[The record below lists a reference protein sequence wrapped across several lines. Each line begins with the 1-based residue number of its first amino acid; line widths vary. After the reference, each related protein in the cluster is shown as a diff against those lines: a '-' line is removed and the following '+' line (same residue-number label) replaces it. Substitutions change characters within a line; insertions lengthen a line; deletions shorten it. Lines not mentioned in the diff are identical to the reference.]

1 MSCPVRIFTSASIG
15 WTFSQGGA
23 VAKFVICPS
32 CQYQG
37 SIPDEAKPTRIR
49 CPKCKETFNVSATTP
64 STSARSAN
72 RPPAAKRPEVAVQ
85 AAFDALDS
93 VQPLPTRSNPGSR
106 GAPGMIPHAGAGS
119 GQSPLIYAALGV
131 GGLAVL
137 LLCVVLVVVLTK
149 GSGEPAAK
157 VNPSPSVARNDSPSP
172 VIERIAAVAP
182 AETTVTPTAPPE
194 TSSAG
199 ASAPSAMNGAEI
211 VRRLKDATVYIIL
224 KLGGKPFA
232 TGTGFVIETREGDI
246 VLATN
251 RHVAVPDPV
260 GAPPSLVP
268 KGAKVELEV
277 VFRSG
282 LGRQNEQ
289 ALPAE
294 LIATDSLSDDLNT
307 DLAFLIVK
315 RVTRPP
321 VPVNVFARTE
331 PTEGTSYVGAGF
343 PLVGFIN
350 EVAETKGNQSVTIT
364 GGRIAALKRDEY
376 GQISLLQVDG
386 SLHPG
391 NSGGPIVEE
400 KTGNLL
406 GVAVASLTRAGI
418 SNVGFIVPAEEVRRC
433 LAGRVGAIEGTRL
446 QGPQGT
452 ADLQLKAQIVD
463 PKGLVRDVLVHV
475 APASPGAISP
485 NSDGSWPAL
494 PNTKGVELAR
504 DPKTP
509 FASGRVQ
516 VALSGKGADA
526 RKVLVQTAHRD
537 LRGRLVYSKPK
548 EVELPERGPFG
559 RAGKLQ
565 LAMRAIQ
572 RKSLALLG
580 PLIDPDKDCQLT
592 KDEDRLKIKID
603 IPGKLHTLSPEI
615 TTRKNRKVSLHN
627 APITMT
633 EVEGDFIVQVQVT
646 GEINPGSATPK
657 DRQGLTLPITDQS
670 AGLILYQDKNN
681 FLRLERAASIIIN
694 SLTPV
699 HHLIIEAVKDGKQAM
714 KPIYLNVPEADT
726 LLLLVRR
733 KGRVRCLFSPNRGKS
748 YAVFRELALDLP
760 SKVKVGLTAGNIS
773 AKPFSATF
781 DNFALLGDAT
791 MIDDELGDSGR
802 PEANKR

>member
-1 MSCPVRIFTSASIG
+1 MSCPVRTFTLAATG
-15 WTFSQGGA
+15 WTLSQGGA
-23 VAKFVICPS
+23 VARIVICPS

-37 SIPDEAKPTRIR
+37 SLPDEAQPKRIR
-49 CPKCKETFNVSATTP
+49 CPKCKEVFDVSAATP
-64 STSARSAN
+64 SSAGSGN
-72 RPPAAKRPEVAVQ
+72 RPASGKRPAVGVQ
-85 AAFDALDS
+85 AAFDDSDS
-93 VQPLPTRSNPGSR
+93 VQSLPTPSNPGSR
-106 GAPGMIPHAGAGS
+106 RAPATISHVGAGS
-119 GQSPLIYAALGV
+119 GQSRLVYAALGLA
-131 GGLAVL
+131 GLAVVL
-137 LLCVVLVVVLTK
+137 LSVVLVVVLTK
-149 GSGEPAAK
+149 GSREPAPK
-157 VNPSPSVARNDSPSP
+157 VNDSPSVAQTDSPSH

-182 AETTVTPTAPPE
+182 AETTVTPTASRE
-194 TSSAG
+194 TSNA
-199 ASAPSAMNGAEI
+199 APIAPSVIDGPEI

-232 TGTGFVIETREGDI
+232 TGTGFVIETREGT
-246 VLATN
+246 VLIASN
-251 RHVAVPDPV
+251 RHVCVPNLS
-260 GAPPSLVP
+260 AIPPKL
-268 KGAKVELEV
+268 AKAAANPSLEV

-294 LIATDSLSDDLNT
+294 LIATDSLSDELNT
-307 DLAFLIVK
+307 DLAFLTVK
-315 RVTRPP
+315 GVTRPP

-331 PTEGTSYVGAGF
+331 PTEGTSYIGAGY

-350 EVAETKGNQSVTIT
+350 QVAETKGNQSVTIT

-452 ADLQLKAQIVD
+452 ADLQLRAQIVD
-463 PKGLVRDVLVHV
+463 PKGLVRNVLVHV
-475 APASPGAISP
+475 APASAGVISP
-485 NSDGSWPAL
+485 NSDGSWPPL
-494 PNTKGVELAR
+494 PNTKGTELMR

-509 FASGRVQ
+509 FVAGRIQ
-516 VALSGKGADA
+516 VALKGTGADA
-526 RKVLVQTAHRD
+526 NKVLIQTAHRD

-548 EVELPERGPFG
+548 EVVLPERGSFG

-565 LAMRAIQ
+565 FAMKALQ

-580 PLIDPDKDCQLT
+580 PLVDPDKDCQLT

-627 APITMT
+627 APFTLT
-633 EVEGDFIVQVQVT
+633 EIEGDFIAQVQVT
-646 GEINPGSATPK
+646 GEISPGSATPK
-657 DRQGLTLPITDQS
+657 DRQGLTFPITDQS
-670 AGLILYQDKNN
+670 AGLIIYQDKNN

-726 LLLLVRR
+726 LLLLERR
-733 KGRVRCLFSPNRGKS
+733 KGRVRCVFSPNGGKS
-748 YAVFRELALDLP
+748 YAVFRELAVDLP

-791 MIDDELGDSGR
+791 MIDDELGDSGKA
-802 PEANKR
+802 EAKKP